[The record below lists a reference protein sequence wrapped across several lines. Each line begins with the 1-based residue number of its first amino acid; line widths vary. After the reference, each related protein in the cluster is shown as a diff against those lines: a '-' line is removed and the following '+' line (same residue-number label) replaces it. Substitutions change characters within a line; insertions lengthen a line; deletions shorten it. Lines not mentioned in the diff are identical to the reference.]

1 MFSPESQVRVFVRRE
16 ATDMR
21 CSFSGLISLTRNI
34 LKHDPL
40 SGHLFV
46 FINRGGDY
54 VKVLWWDRSGYCIWS
69 KRLERGTFLVQSW
82 NESGEISTT
91 ELKLILEGYERK
103 DVKKVRRF
111 ALKNDDDSCRS
122 KSLCGMTQT

>member
-1 MFSPESQVRVFVRRE
+1 MFAPESQVRVFVRRE

-34 LKHDPL
+34 LKQDPL

-46 FINRGGDY
+46 FVNRGGDY

-69 KRLERGTFLVQSW
+69 KRLERGTFRVESW
-82 NESGEISTT
+82 SENGEISTA

-103 DVKKVRRF
+103 DVKKVLRF
-111 ALKNDDDSCRS
+111 ALKNDEEDCRLKPVCDMS
-122 KSLCGMTQT
+122 